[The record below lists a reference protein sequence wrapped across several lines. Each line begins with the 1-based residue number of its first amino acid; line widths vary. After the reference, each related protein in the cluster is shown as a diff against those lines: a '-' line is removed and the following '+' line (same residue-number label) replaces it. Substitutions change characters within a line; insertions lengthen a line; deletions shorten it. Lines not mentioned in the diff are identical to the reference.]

1 MPQQVSPAAPFFP
14 CAHRAGGDDSHF
26 AMRRILNA
34 AVLPGGL
41 ALAVVLRA
49 AVPFPQAD
57 SDLRADPAARYGA
70 LPNGLRY
77 VVLPNH
83 EPKQR
88 ASMRLLVLA
97 GSFGETESQRGLA
110 HFLEHMAFNGSTH
123 YAAGAL
129 AEKLRRLGMGAGA
142 DSNASTSF
150 DRTVYQ
156 LELPDTA
163 AATLADGLR
172 ILADYA
178 GGLLIEPALVE
189 KERGVI
195 LGEKRTR
202 DTVGYRTLVAQLGF
216 IEAGT
221 RVPDRLPLG
230 LDSVCLQDTIDCRW
244 LKRISGDVVMI
255 NPRRRHHD
263 SPLKCMIQAKNFLP
277 LRETAD
283 SSGLK
288 PLGMTKIKGFRWRT

>member
-129 AEKLRRLGMGAGA
+129 AAKLRRLGMRSEERRVG
-142 DSNASTSF
+142 
-150 DRTVYQ
+150 
-156 LELPDTA
+156 
-163 AATLADGLR
+163 
-172 ILADYA
+172 
-178 GGLLIEPALVE
+178 
-189 KERGVI
+189 KEGR
-195 LGEKRTR
+195 
-202 DTVGYRTLVAQLGF
+202 
-216 IEAGT
+216 
-221 RVPDRLPLG
+221 
-230 LDSVCLQDTIDCRW
+230 SRW
-244 LKRISGDVVMI
+244 S
-255 NPRRRHHD
+255 
-263 SPLKCMIQAKNFLP
+263 
-277 LRETAD
+277 
-283 SSGLK
+283 
-288 PLGMTKIKGFRWRT
+288 

>member
-41 ALAVVLRA
+41 A
-49 AVPFPQAD
+49 
-57 SDLRADPAARYGA
+57 PAARYGA

-123 YAAGAL
+123 YAAGAP

-189 KERGVI
+189 KERGGI

-202 DTVGYRTLVAQLGF
+202 DTVGYRTLVAQLEF
-216 IEAGT
+216 IEAG
-221 RVPDRLPLG
+221 R
-230 LDSVCLQDTIDCRW
+230 
-244 LKRISGDVVMI
+244 
-255 NPRRRHHD
+255 
-263 SPLKCMIQAKNFLP
+263 
-277 LRETAD
+277 
-283 SSGLK
+283 
-288 PLGMTKIKGFRWRT
+288 